1 MLPHI
6 IICEREKDVIAK
18 QEAQIYLHHVEKGGF
33 MYSKSITHEHHRC
46 KQSEIS

>member
-18 QEAQIYLHHVEKGGF
+18 QEAQIYLHHVEKDGF
-33 MYSKSITHEHHRC
+33 TYKSQSLSHQLC
-46 KQSEIS
+46 KKST